1 MNVLKKPWYLEP
13 YVWLM
18 IVIPFTAVIM
28 GGFLLYLAI
37 KSNDGV
43 VVDDYYKQGLAI
55 NERLEREQMAQQLGL
70 RAEVDFKTEQ
80 KIVFVSLFADEESY
94 RLPAQLELRFLHRT
108 QAGHD
113 QIVQLRRIADTLYQ
127 ANLPDLIAGNWYL
140 QLTTENWRM
149 LKSVTLPSPQMPLE
163 ILPELS

>member
-1 MNVLKKPWYLEP
+1 MTASKKAWYSEP

-18 IVIPFTAVIM
+18 IAIPFSAVIM
-28 GGFLLYLAI
+28 GFFMLRLAI
-37 KSNDGV
+37 NSDDGV

-70 RAEVDFKTEQ
+70 RAEVDFKPTQ
-80 KIVFVSLFADEESY
+80 QVIFVSLEAQAKDY
-94 RLPAQLELRFLHRT
+94 NLPAQLELRFLHRT

-113 QIVQLRRIADTLYQ
+113 RTVILKRIADTLYQ
-127 ANLPDLIAGNWYL
+127 ADLPQLIAGNWYL
-140 QLTTENWRM
+140 QLTTDDWRM
-149 LKSVTLPSPQMPLE
+149 LKSVTLPRQTPVE